1 MKILRSFFA
10 AACAVALCGTIA
22 SCSEDNDTP
31 EIIETP
37 GNGEGD
43 DNGGEDG
50 DGPVATEGVEVTAV
64 YYGDYNKNN
73 TGNFGINFLT
83 AGMEW
88 DDFEETYLGPGS
100 LVYFEVNSKLCENPD
115 FAALEPGDYTFDSDE
130 TYAAMTFGS
139 ASVKEYAA
147 DGTETVHIVTGGTL
161 KVEKA
166 DNGMFVLTGKF
177 NIGTDYDFNYTGYIR
192 FLNRTGEGFMSN
204 LTGNVEVKDMTQS
217 AVIYWGETFTETSDY
232 CSVIIAGKDYDLVQN
247 IGASPALNLGLN
259 ITPGST
265 SIPSGTYTVIDANE
279 ADDYETFTALSGV
292 FEGTYGG
299 YFGTWYFDA
308 QSEAAMLKGKITVT
322 DEGAGKYTFDISLAD
337 GYGHT
342 VTGIYK
348 GVPYV
353 ME

>member
-1 MKILRSFFA
+1 MRILRSFFA
-10 AACAVALCGTIA
+10 AACAVALCGGMA
-22 SCSEDNDTP
+22 SCSEDDDTP
-31 EIIETP
+31 EVVVP
-37 GNGEGD
+37 GDEDNKD
-43 DNGGEDG
+43 D
-50 DGPVATEGVEVTAV
+50 DGPQPTEGIEVTAI

-73 TGNFGINFLT
+73 TGNFGLNFLT

-88 DDFEETYLGPGS
+88 DDFEETYIGPGS
-100 LVYFEVNSKLCENPD
+100 LVYFEVNSELCQNPD
-115 FAALEPGDYTFDSDE
+115 LAALKVGDYTFDGDE

-139 ASVKEYAA
+139 ALVKEYAA
-147 DGTETVHIVTGGTL
+147 DGTETVHTVTGGTL
-161 KVEKA
+161 KVSKS
-166 DNGMFVLTGKF
+166 DNGMYVLTGKF
-177 NIGTDYDFNYTGYIR
+177 DIGTGNDLDFGYVGYIR

-217 AVIYWGETFTETSDY
+217 GVIYWGETFTTTSDY

-265 SIPSGTYTVIDANE
+265 SIPAGTYIVIDANE
-279 ADDYETFTALSGV
+279 ADDYEPFTALSGV
-292 FEGTYGG
+292 FEQTYGG

-308 QSEAAMLKGKITVT
+308 QSEAAMLKGKIVVA
-322 DEGAGKYTFDISLAD
+322 DDGAGKYTFDVNLAD

-342 VTGIYK
+342 VTGTYK
-348 GVPYV
+348 GTPHV